1 MTTGFG
7 PYETPDPDDTDAD
20 PTVLE
25 TTITASHQ
33 MVDIGGGVM
42 AHAETYDGAI
52 PGPTLR
58 FNVGDTAIVRL
69 VNDLDHPTGIH
80 WHGVELENCA
90 DGTEVTQDPAPVG
103 PFIPPSPLSPTGG
116 THLYKFKVPR
126 PGIYWYHPHHAHS
139 TNRVFRGL
147 YGMIVATDPNEAALI
162 ADGTLPDA
170 AQTLDVVLS
179 DATVCKAPGMNDPAT
194 YADPLLLPLADR
206 PEWLSGATSQPG
218 PTPLQLCEL
227 DPPGQAINE
236 DGSPAA
242 ASFAAGEI
250 PNTQKTMLTPAGF
263 GDRTNEG
270 QTVLTNGM
278 NVGGRLGTPAAPG
291 AVDPVAFTH
300 DVQPG
305 QGLRLRI
312 VNCATTRYFRLRL
325 TGAAGALV
333 RLARIGGEGG
343 LLDNAIYEG
352 GNAVGP
358 DNFDTQYEEGEIL
371 LPPASRADVVAAIPD
386 DAAGVLTLWTRD
398 YSRTGLGFTN
408 LPTVPVAHFNVAGP
422 VVVPAYTID
431 GGVDGVGG
439 TPLRAAFPGQEVETL
454 PAATGML
461 LDPAAFA
468 PAKLGMADQD
478 IELSV
483 LGGGMTGINGVAGSF
498 EGFTPYTSIPH
509 IGSSRYAEP
518 GEVLE
523 LTVTN
528 PSSAHHPFHLH
539 GFSFQ
544 PISYTRMGGPNYDW
558 PYREFRDNLDIP
570 AGYTL
575 TFRVRLD
582 DRELA
587 DGVTL
592 GGAFGR
598 WLFHCHIFFHAHMGM
613 ISELVATAAD
623 GSEKPNVDVNGSWA
637 YTASGGTATRTGT
650 FFHPDGKLITLTE
663 SDGVLTSPGAPAASG
678 SWTWELDSSIGP
690 EPDGVRYVYITATD
704 TDGRQDQA
712 VFRLKIGAPD
722 DGSDNG
728 DPHIHTV
735 DGQRY
740 DFQAVGEFTLLRDR
754 DGMEVQ
760 TRQWPV
766 KTATPITDPHSGL
779 TSCVSLNV
787 AAAVRVGAH
796 RIAYQPGREGDRLEF
811 FLDGKRAQLPTGG
824 LDLGAHRVTAIAVAG
839 GMQLRVD
846 YAHGP
851 VVTITPHFWNA
862 YNIAYLNVSIAHT
875 QGGEGLMGRI
885 PAQSWLPA
893 LPSGA
898 TVGPL
903 PASLPDRYVALYRTF
918 ANAWRVTG
926 QTSLF
931 VYAPG
936 TSTATFTDVDW
947 PAEKPP
953 CKLKPQFE
961 IPGAQPPTVG
971 IPIEEA
977 EQICKAVTDDG
988 LHRDCVFDVATT
1000 GDKTFA
1006 DAYLAAQ
1013 DLKLCGC
1020 AVQIVGA
1027 SALPRYG
1034 APLVVTVTVT
1044 PLSCDRPTPTGSVR
1058 LVVDGA
1064 ERGRPRKLD
1073 RRGRV
1078 VFKIGRLKTGVHA
1091 IRAAYSG
1098 SRGKSGYHP
1107 CSSPNL
1113 LCTVGRP
1120 RLGRGEAPV
1129 PGHGEGPVHA

>member
-1 MTTGFG
+1 MTTGLG
-7 PYETPDPDDTDAD
+7 PYQTPEPDTNTDHGF
-20 PTVLE
+20 PE
-25 TTITASHQ
+25 TTITVSHE
-33 MVDIGGGVM
+33 MVDVGGGVM

-69 VNDLDHPTGIH
+69 VNDLDHPTAIH

-103 PFIPPSPLSPTGG
+103 PFVPPSPLSPTGG

-126 PGIYWYHPHHAHS
+126 PGIYWYHPHHHHS

-147 YGMIVATDPNEAALI
+147 YGMIVVTDPNEAALI
-162 ADGTLPDA
+162 ADGTLPDET
-170 AQTLDVVLS
+170 QTLDLVLS
-179 DATVCKAPGMNDPAT
+179 DITVCKTAGMNDTAT
-194 YADPLLLPLADR
+194 YPDPTAIPDPADR

-218 PTPLQLCEL
+218 PTPAQLCDL
-227 DPPGQAINE
+227 QAINE
-236 DGSPAA
+236 DGSAA
-242 ASFAAGEI
+242 AAPFGDGDI
-250 PNTQKTMLTPAGF
+250 PNTQKTALTPGAF

-291 AVDPVAFTH
+291 ALIGALTH

-312 VNCATTRYFRLRL
+312 VNCSTTRYFRLIL
-325 TGAAGALV
+325 TEADGSQVL
-333 RLARIGGEGG
+333 LARIGGEGG
-343 LLDNAIYEG
+343 LLDHAIYEG
-352 GNAVGP
+352 GDTVGP
-358 DNFDTQYEEGEIL
+358 DNFDTKYTEGEIL

-408 LPTVPVAHFNVAGP
+408 TPTVPVAHFNVAGA

-439 TPLRAAFPGQEVETL
+439 TPLRTAPAAPGPPVEAL
-454 PAATGML
+454 PAATAPL
-461 LDPAAFA
+461 LDPAGFA
-468 PAKLGMADQD
+468 PAKPGMPDQD

-483 LGGGMTGINGVAGSF
+483 LGGGMTGINGIAGSF

-528 PSSAHHPFHLH
+528 PSGAHHPFHLH

-544 PISYTRMGGPNYDW
+544 PISYTHPASPDYVW

-592 GGAFGR
+592 GGDLGR

-613 ISELVATAAD
+613 LSELVTTAAD
-623 GSEKPNVDVNGSWA
+623 GSEKPNVDVGGSWA
-637 YTASGGTATRTGT
+637 YTPSGLTATRFGT
-650 FFHPDGKLITLTE
+650 FSHPDGKNVSLTA
-663 SDGVLTSPGAPAASG
+663 SDGVLTSPAGPAPSG
-678 SWTWELDSSIGP
+678 SWTWELDSTG

-735 DGQRY
+735 DGKRY

-754 DGMEVQ
+754 EGMEVQ

-766 KTATPITDPHSGL
+766 VTAKPITDPYSGL

-787 AAAVRVGAH
+787 AAAARVGER
-796 RIAYQPGREGDRLEF
+796 RIAYQPDPESGGRFLF
-811 FLDGKRAQLPTGG
+811 YLDGKRAQLPTGG
-824 LDLGAHRVTAIAVAG
+824 IDLGAHRVTATPVSG
-839 GMQLRVD
+839 GGVQLRVD

-851 VVTITPHFWNA
+851 VLTVTPHFWNS
-862 YNIAYLNVSIAHT
+862 YKVWYLNVSIAHT
-875 QGGEGLMGRI
+875 QGGAGLMGRI
-885 PAQSWLPA
+885 PDQSWLPA

-898 TVGPL
+898 TVGL
-903 PASLPDRYVALYRTF
+903 MPAGLAERYVALYRTF
-918 ANAWRVTG
+918 ADAWRVTG

-936 TSTATFTDVDW
+936 TSTQTFADRDW
-947 PAEKPP
+947 PAEEPP

-971 IPIEEA
+971 IDVEEA
-977 EQICKAVTDDG
+977 EKICQAVTLDG

-1006 DAYLAAQ
+1006 DAYLVTQ
-1013 DLKLCGC
+1013 DLKLRGT
-1020 AVQIVGA
+1020 AVQIVGDETA
-1027 SALPRYG
+1027 GGYG
-1034 APLVVTVTVT
+1034 KRLVVTATVT
-1044 PLSCDRPTPTGSVR
+1044 PLSYDRPTPTGTVT
-1058 LVVDGA
+1058 LLVDGEQRGRPVKLD
-1064 ERGRPRKLD
+1064 ERGRA
-1073 RRGRV
+1073 
-1078 VFKIGRLKTGVHA
+1078 VFEIDSLEDGTHR
-1091 IRAAYSG
+1091 IRAEYSG
-1098 SRGKSGYHP
+1098 SQGEDGYHAS
-1107 CSSPNL
+1107 SSPNL
-1113 LCTVGRP
+1113 IYTA
-1120 RLGRGEAPV
+1120 GEP
-1129 PGHGEGPVHA
+1129 ESSRY